1 MIVDESEFSK
11 MAEHL
16 GIEPKDLVNTVLE
29 SVKSR
34 PWYVYRAGRNRSLGK
49 SLQISLNSSE
59 LAYAWDEA
67 IKDVVGG
74 REYIVEEC
82 DVDLVKGTI
91 WYGIVLSGD
100 DDSEIDRLDLY
111 FGDGPGEIVRASVH
125 VVFADG
131 KLGDKAMEE
140 IDEVLDNEMVDCE
153 GLDLEHDYYDGVWS
167 FAITVHTS
175 HDFELP
181 GFDEMHDLVKKIKK
195 IAKAHGARD

>member
-1 MIVDESEFSK
+1 MIVDESEFSE

-16 GIEPKDLVNTVLE
+16 GIGPKDLVNTVLE

-34 PWYVYRAGRNRSLGK
+34 SWYVYSAGGSRSLGK

-91 WYGIVLSGD
+91 WYGIVLPEG

-111 FGDGPGEIVRASVH
+111 FGDDPGEIVRASVD

-131 KLGDKAMEE
+131 KLEDEAMEE
-140 IDEVLDNEMVDCE
+140 INEVLGGEMIDCD
-153 GLDLEHDYYDGVWS
+153 GLDFEHDYDDGIWS

-181 GFDEMHDLVKKIKK
+181 RFDQMHDLVKKIKK
-195 IAKAHGARD
+195 VAKAHGARD